1 MSFMY
6 PRTIAITRSAVA
18 DAPSLTPGYSGLD
31 WTAETPVESG
41 IAASIQLD
49 RQGKENPAGLPSD
62 VKVTMWRIFFK
73 RPLGLLQER
82 DVITDDQGL
91 RYKVIAPYWNSLG
104 YNALCD
110 RLDV

>member
-6 PRTIAITRSAVA
+6 PRTISITRPAEA
-18 DAPSLTPGYSGLD
+18 DAPSLSPRYSSLSD
-31 WTAETPVESG
+31 PETVVADG
-41 IAASIQLD
+41 IAANIQLD
-49 RQGKENPAGLPSD
+49 RQGRDNPVGLPSD
-62 VKVTMWRIFFK
+62 VKVTMWRVFFK
-73 RPLGLLQER
+73 GALGLLQER
-82 DVITDDQGL
+82 DVIIDDLGL